1 MRKLVIAIC
10 LCLALPLLAQDPA
23 KVGSEIYKCTFENEY
38 ARLCE
43 VVFKPGA
50 SVAVHSHPNHLVYV
64 TAPGR
69 LRITPVG
76 KPAAEMDFKPGMA
89 AWIGAEAHS
98 AVNTGKT
105 ELRGVVIEFKEK
117 PMQDPATQA
126 ILDLEKEWM
135 EAMIAGDTAR
145 IESITAEEWMFTD
158 PTGRVQTR
166 AESVAEFRNG
176 TLKIESTT
184 PLGLKVNV
192 HGDTAIVNGR
202 TRDKG
207 TYNGADISGE
217 YQFTDVFVRRD
228 GKWRAV
234 ATQVTR
240 VVPAQ

>member
-10 LCLALPLLAQDPA
+10 VALPLLAQDPA
-23 KVGSEIYKCTFENEY
+23 KVGSDIYRCTFENEY

-50 SVAVHSHPNHLVYV
+50 SVGMHSHPNHLVYV
-64 TAPGR
+64 TAPGK
-69 LRITPVG
+69 LRITPAG
-76 KPAAEMDFKPGMA
+76 KDPVDADFKPGMA
-89 AWIGAEAHS
+89 AWMGAETHS

-105 ELRGVVIEFKEK
+105 ELRGLVIEFKER
-117 PMQDPATQA
+117 PMKDPAEQA
-126 ILDLEKEWM
+126 ILDLEKDWM
-135 EAMIAGDTAR
+135 AAMLAGDTSR
-145 IESITAEEWMFTD
+145 IENITAEDWVFTD
-158 PTGRVQTR
+158 PSGRVQTR
-166 AESVAEFRNG
+166 AESVAEFKNG

-192 HGDTAIVNGR
+192 YGDTAVVNGR
-202 TRDKG
+202 TKDKG

-217 YQFTDVFVRRD
+217 YQFTDVFVKRD

-240 VVPAQ
+240 VMPPPQ